1 MLDKLD
7 KFLKVVDVFKE
18 EKIRIRIYL
27 ILC

>member
-7 KFLKVVDVFKE
+7 KFWKVVDVFKV
-18 EKIRIRIYL
+18 EKVRIRIYL

>member
-18 EKIRIRIYL
+18 EKFRIRIYL